1 MFPPEQGKNILYR
14 YFSHGFISFLFQL
27 GSAVQL
33 SLRMMKRIAPDKWR
47 HFYAGIILG
56 AVLQA
61 FLFFVLNENFMLSIL
76 IAFAGVVAVS
86 YGFELF
92 SKITGMGHHDVM
104 DAIASIIGG
113 VAGMGLVILVH
124 YYL

>member
-1 MFPPEQGKNILYR
+1 MV
-14 YFSHGFISFLFQL
+14 FISLLFQL
-27 GSAVQL
+27 GSVVQL

-61 FLFFVLNENFMLSIL
+61 FLFFVLNDNLLSIL